1 MIIDLIH
8 GSFVINL
15 LQYVIVMRDGIYYKL
30 NVYDKKGQP
39 VLPQIL
45 QEKLRW
51 IIEDTE
57 KHIGTHTG
65 IW

>member
-1 MIIDLIH
+1 
-8 GSFVINL
+8 
-15 LQYVIVMRDGIYYKL
+15 MRDGIYYKL

-57 KHIGTHTG
+57 KHIGTKYA
-65 IW
+65 IC